1 MLQKRVE
8 KLNIDKFNGVLLEWK
23 GPSPVCVLVGRGQ
36 YPVFQRHVQK
46 IKFVISIVENMTN
59 SFFFFFGLFLAVK
72 SLKT

>member
-8 KLNIDKFNGVLLEWK
+8 KLNIDKFNEVLLEWK

-59 SFFFFFGLFLAVK
+59 SFFSFLVCFW
-72 SLKT
+72 LLRV